1 MLAKLEKAIRELEA
15 QKQELLDKIQE
26 HGWKDD
32 RTNER
37 IPELRELLYN
47 LRLDEEKVIP
57 EKASLPPSAGRN
69 YQQWYSAARVILAKN
84 QPDRLTEFD
93 EVYSRIRK
101 MLRERYITK
110 HEQFKLMDL
119 MNAQFDILAAV
130 PSHLRFSIYD
140 IELEAYSVLM
150 DDELEAARHLL
161 SKGFSRPAGVLAGVI
176 LERHLKNLLQKH
188 TPPIKYRKNATL
200 SSLNDLCKEAVY
212 DLVIW
217 RKVQHLTDL
226 RNLCAHD
233 KTREPAK
240 DEVTELI
247 RGVSAILRTHNIRV
261 SHNSRLYG
269 LAR

>member
-1 MLAKLEKAIRELEA
+1 VL
-15 QKQELLDKIQE
+15 
-26 HGWKDD
+26 
-32 RTNER
+32 
-37 IPELRELLYN
+37 
-47 LRLDEEKVIP
+47 LDEEKVIP
-57 EKASLPPSAGRN
+57 EKSPLPPDVGRI

-84 QPDRLTEFD
+84 QPDRLAEFD
-93 EVYSRIRK
+93 EAYSAIQQMIQR
-101 MLRERYITK
+101 RYVMK
-110 HEQFKLMDL
+110 DEQFRLMDL
-119 MNAQFDILAAV
+119 INAQFDILAAV

-176 LERHLKNLLQKH
+176 LERHLKNLLRKH

-200 SSLNDLCKEAVY
+200 SSLNDLCKSAVY
-212 DLVIW
+212 DLVTW

-233 KTREPAK
+233 KTREPTK

-247 RGVSAILRTHNIRV
+247 GGVSAILRTYNI
-261 SHNSRLYG
+261 SSTD
-269 LAR
+269 